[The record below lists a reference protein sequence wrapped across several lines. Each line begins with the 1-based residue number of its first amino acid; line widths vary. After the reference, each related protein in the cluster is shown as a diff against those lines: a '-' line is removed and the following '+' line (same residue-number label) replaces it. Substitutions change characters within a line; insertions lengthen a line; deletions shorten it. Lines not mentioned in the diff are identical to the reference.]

1 MKVLSFGPDHPLHY
15 TMKVVSFGP
24 DHPPHTDDYGVKKLD
39 GKEVVREISKIY
51 SIIYYTHTPSLTG
64 KIPPTWSDRRDNRY
78 LFLSRQEN
86 NIHPL
91 TLFRTGLAG
100 STHSLG

>member
-24 DHPPHTDDYGVKKLD
+24 DHPLHYTMKVVSFGPDHLPHTDDYGVKKLD
-39 GKEVVREISKIY
+39 GKEVVCEISKIY

-64 KIPPTWSDRRDNRY
+64 KIPPN
-78 LFLSRQEN
+78 LVRQK
-86 NIHPL
+86 
-91 TLFRTGLAG
+91 G
-100 STHSLG
+100 